1 MFTPPAGREE
11 KKGGKSQIRKKKR
24 IFCCFYGIYSRTLVS
39 SGFFGREKCCKNGND
54 KWSRFSALPFPRAKI
69 VFFITDGISFNL
81 FLSFFAAVE
90 YRDIVD
96 RFYPS
101 GWRTSPL
108 CSLPGHQWRHCVL
121 NWGSRERE
129 RERKGRRAACV
140 FIPSGRDPSLPAERK
155 EVGGG
160 AVIRESFS
168 HLSGNNSSFPFAKR
182 REEEDSFHSRETLY
196 RI

>member
-1 MFTPPAGREE
+1 MFPSSFYLRLPCVHTTSWTRR
-11 KKGGKSQIRKKKR
+11 KKRGEIPNKKKKR

-69 VFFITDGISFNL
+69 VFFITDGISFN
-81 FLSFFAAVE
+81 FFISFFAAVE

-129 RERKGRRAACV
+129 RGKGEELRASL
-140 FIPSGRDPSLPAERK
+140 PSGRDPSLPAEERGWWRCRHSGK
-155 EVGGG
+155 FFPS
-160 AVIRESFS
+160 IRE
-168 HLSGNNSSFPFAKR
+168 
-182 REEEDSFHSRETLY
+182 
-196 RI
+196 